1 MDREKQNE
9 KKEKREGLNN
19 VHVIQKRG
27 NNWTKERL
35 NTLAST

>member
-1 MDREKQNE
+1 MEREKKNE
-9 KKEKREGLNN
+9 KKKRGGIEQCSR
-19 VHVIQKRG
+19 HPKRG